1 MEKTLFCSIAAFML
15 ISAPTFAQSNQAA
28 ATLANQSGC
37 LVCHK
42 IDEKLVGPGFQDVA
56 EKYKGQAG
64 AVEMLTQKIKKGGA
78 GSWGRIPMPPHP
90 QLSDESSNV
99 LAAWVLKG
107 APPQ

>member
-1 MEKTLFCSIAAFML
+1 ML
-15 ISAPTFAQSNQAA
+15 ISAPAFAQSNQAA

-37 LVCHK
+37 MVCHK
-42 IDEKLVGPGFQDVA
+42 VDEKLVGPGFRDVA
-56 EKYKGQAG
+56 EKYKDQAG
-64 AVEMLTQKIKKGGA
+64 AAEKLAQKIKKGGV

-90 QLSDESSNV
+90 QLSDESANV

>member
-1 MEKTLFCSIAAFML
+1 MKKIILISLAASML
-15 ISAPTFAQSNQAA
+15 ISAPIFAQSNQAA

-42 IDEKLVGPGFQDVA
+42 VDEKLVGPGLRDVA
-56 EKYKGQAG
+56 EKYKDQPGS
-64 AVEMLTQKIKKGGA
+64 VEKIAQKIKKGGA

-90 QLSDESSNV
+90 QLSDESANI

>member
-1 MEKTLFCSIAAFML
+1 ML
-15 ISAPTFAQSNQAA
+15 ISAPAFAQSNQAA
-28 ATLANQSGC
+28 ATLSNQSGC
-37 LVCHK
+37 MVCHK
-42 IDEKLVGPGFQDVA
+42 VDEKLVGPGFRDVA
-56 EKYKGQAG
+56 EKYKDQAG
-64 AVEMLTQKIKKGGA
+64 ATEKLAQKIKKGGV